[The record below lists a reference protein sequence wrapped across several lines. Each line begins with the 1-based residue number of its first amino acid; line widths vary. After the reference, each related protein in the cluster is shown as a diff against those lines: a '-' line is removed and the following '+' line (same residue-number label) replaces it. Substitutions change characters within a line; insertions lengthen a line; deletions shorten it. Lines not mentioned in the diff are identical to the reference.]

1 MTIKEFIIQ
10 KILQFDILTIGELE
24 HASEEEQQEFL
35 EYAANE
41 ISLRLLER
49 IVEALPEDQK
59 ATFRQLLTQP
69 DAEEEWITLLVKYVP
84 HAYALCWEEFLLFK
98 EEILQR
104 AQDTDRLENLPAG
117 PMYSWFTRLGT
128 GRRRLSPVILY
139 GIFGIGLVASVVLL
153 LLLPVLALL
162 AGLLGV
168 LVWTRFGILLGVL
181 DRWLSPVLLWVL
193 GVLVLGVWYPVS
205 LVLRLVRVLGRHLRA
220 LRRSWHSS

>member
-1 MTIKEFIIQ
+1 MSDT
-10 KILQFDILTIGELE
+10 
-24 HASEEEQQEFL
+24 S
-35 EYAANE
+35 NE

-59 ATFRQLLTQP
+59 ETFRQLLLTP
-69 DAEEEWITLLVKYVP
+69 HAEEEWITLLVKYVP
-84 HAYALCWEEFLLFK
+84 HAYALGWEEFLIFK

-104 AQDTDRLENLPAG
+104 AQQSGRLENLPAG
-117 PMYSWFTRLGT
+117 PMYSWFARLGT

-139 GIFGIGLVASVVLL
+139 GIFGIWLVVSVVLL

-181 DRWLSPVLLWVL
+181 AWGLSPVLQWVL

-205 LVLRLVRVLGRHLRA
+205 LVLRLVRVLGRYLTA